1 MENASKALIIA
12 GAILLAILII
22 GLGMFIY
29 QKAAGAMDTSTID
42 QQKVQAYNTPYEQYF
57 GTNVSGSNLK
67 ALIDAVNTHNVSAG
81 DDSLKIKVN
90 DSKGSSTDS
99 SIGLTGLKTGIQAG
113 KTYNVIAGKD
123 AAGTNAY
130 DTKTGYIINIFYAE
144 NK

>member
-67 ALIDAVNTHNVSAG
+67 ALIDAVNTHNVSVG

-90 DSKGSSTDS
+90 STGSSTDS
-99 SIGLTGLKTGIQAG
+99 SIGLTGLKTGIKAG
-113 KTYNVIAGKD
+113 KTYNVVAGKD
-123 AAGTNAY
+123 AKGTNAY